1 MIQLSE
7 RLKNVVDLVLPAE
20 TVADV
25 GCDHGYVAIRLVQQ
39 KKAMSVIAMDVG
51 KGPLSRAKEH
61 IIQYGMEKQI
71 ETRLSDGVE
80 ALVCG
85 EADCLIC
92 AGMGG
97 KLVTGILE
105 RGLAVVRQMKALV
118 LQPQS
123 DISYVRAWLRE
134 HDFRIDAER
143 MVCEDGKF
151 YPMFRV
157 IPEPVQEKAGCPE
170 EMFGTEADKQCG
182 QMTAIVRQRIE
193 DRYGPLLLAEADPVL
208 YCFLEKEHKIY
219 AEILS
224 GLEEV
229 AQNAENIEAR
239 KAQLQEYLDDIE
251 TAKAYYYA
259 ERSQI

>member
-1 MIQLSE
+1 MMQLSE
-7 RLKNVVDLVLPAE
+7 RLKNVMELVIPCG

-25 GCDHGYVAIRLVQQ
+25 GCDHGYVAISLVQQ
-39 KKAMSVIAMDVG
+39 GKASSVIAMDVG
-51 KGPLSRAKEH
+51 KGPLNRAKEH
-61 IIQYGMEKQI
+61 IIQYGMEQLI
-71 ETRLSDGVE
+71 ETRLSDGVA
-80 ALVCG
+80 ALSEG

-105 RGLAVVRQMKALV
+105 RGLSIVRQMQALV

-123 DISYVRAWLRE
+123 DLSYVRAWLRE

-143 MVCEDGKF
+143 MVCEDAKF

-157 IPEPVQEKAGCPE
+157 VPAGNQKRSAGTEFLDEKEADLEKAQVDA
-170 EMFGTEADKQCG
+170 M
-182 QMTAIVRQRIE
+182 VRQRIE
-193 DRYGPLLLAEADPVL
+193 DRYGPLLLAQADPVL
-208 YCFLEKEHKIY
+208 YRFLEKEHEIY
-219 AEILS
+219 TDILN

-229 AQNAENIEAR
+229 AEKAENIRAR
-239 KAQLQEYLDDIE
+239 KAQVQEYLDDIKA
-251 TAKAYYYA
+251 AKAYYYA